1 MLDYSMVQSYSWI
14 ASLLRYD
21 GKEMTLATLQGPL
34 KQDGW
39 ARVNNVRWSRAR
51 GEAI

>member
-1 MLDYSMVQSYSWI
+1 MLDYSAVQSYSRI

-21 GKEMTLATLQGPL
+21 GKETTLATLQGPS

-39 ARVNNVRWSRAR
+39 VRVNDAR
-51 GEAI
+51 